1 MNVESGERKPSYFFL
16 SSYALFD
23 RSAWNEGVMLKYSP
37 SVRPPEYFISEIAE
51 GISFTF
57 WGAGGGGDLY

>member
-1 MNVESGERKPSYFFL
+1 MQNLGKESRVRVLFL

-37 SVRPPEYFISEIAE
+37 SARPPEYFISEIAE
-51 GISFTF
+51 GISITF
-57 WGAGGGGDLY
+57 WDAGGGDLY